1 MLGKCTNIWMS
12 GSIWGKVHL
21 SVEILFYLVLLIM
34 IYGKVYDSGRNSK
47 IRVYNESL
55 SCVNGYSYALQCHS
69 SLVTNLSIWHRAK
82 EKKKKKQITLNSI
95 SKQKHLEN
103 MSLKITMTDLQCSF
117 FLCSLP
123 ILNEISFV
131 CLY

>member
-55 SCVNGYSYALQCHS
+55 SCVMGTPMHYNATPHWLQIC
-69 SLVTNLSIWHRAK
+69 LYGT
-82 EKKKKKQITLNSI
+82 EQKKKKKQITLNSI

>member
-1 MLGKCTNIWMS
+1 MIVEGIAKYVYITNHFPVSW
-12 GSIWGKVHL
+12 
-21 SVEILFYLVLLIM
+21 VLLCITM
-34 IYGKVYDSGRNSK
+34 PLLTGYKSVYMAQSK
-47 IRVYNESL
+47 R
-55 SCVNGYSYALQCHS
+55 
-69 SLVTNLSIWHRAK
+69 
-82 EKKKKKQITLNSI
+82 KKKKQITLNSI

>member
-1 MLGKCTNIWMS
+1 MIVEGIAKYVYITNHFPVSMGTPMHYNATPHWLQIC
-12 GSIWGKVHL
+12 L
-21 SVEILFYLVLLIM
+21 
-34 IYGKVYDSGRNSK
+34 YGTEQK
-47 IRVYNESL
+47 
-55 SCVNGYSYALQCHS
+55 
-69 SLVTNLSIWHRAK
+69 
-82 EKKKKKQITLNSI
+82 KKKKKQITLNSI